1 VHFGN
6 PSNWVRHLKTH
17 EQQHEE
23 YKSSAK
29 MSRKRARSPSREVFK
44 QPQPK
49 KQLLDQPS
57 ILDAMNPEKINERKE
72 KKEKLKQLATDHQK
86 RIDAKVLSYVVAEAL
101 PISTVSSESF
111 REMLREIDD
120 RVNVLCSK
128 TLRRNIAAEFTRF
141 KLDLKVRFSK
151 ASCICLTA
159 DIWGSK
165 NRSFLGVTAHWIEV
179 DGQGKLH
186 RRSAG
191 IACKRFY
198 GIFIFIFYLFDYFHK
213 SSFFLGKHDYSSISK
228 KLDEIIAAFDLHCKV
243 NFIVTD
249 NGSNFVKAFKEFAAV
264 SYFFFYLQFKSFA

>member
-1 VHFGN
+1 MASCWSTNGVLLTKYFSFTEETISKFSIPRDFNVVQRKERRELLRNELVPGKCRHCKFTSIVHYGN

-23 YKSSAK
+23 YKSSAN
-29 MSRKRARSPSREVFK
+29 MSRKRSRSPSREVFK

-49 KQLLDQPS
+49 KQMLDQPS
-57 ILDAMNPEKINERKE
+57 ILDAMNPEKIHERKE

-86 RIDAKVLSYVVAEAL
+86 RIDAKVLLYVVAKAL

-165 NRSFLGVTAHWIEV
+165 NQR
-179 DGQGKLH
+179 
-186 RRSAG
+186 
-191 IACKRFY
+191 
-198 GIFIFIFYLFDYFHK
+198 
-213 SSFFLGKHDYSSISK
+213 
-228 KLDEIIAAFDLHCKV
+228 
-243 NFIVTD
+243 
-249 NGSNFVKAFKEFAAV
+249 
-264 SYFFFYLQFKSFA
+264 